1 MAKKKKKMGF
11 REQFTIAFLIAMG
24 MIFKSTAVMLLIGM
38 IPTLVAIIVDK
49 SKEKLKP
56 LTVGAMN
63 LAGCFPFVLE
73 LWVSGDNDISSAMSK
88 VLEPRTFVTIYLAAS
103 IGYLIDWAMTGIV
116 AQIMYQKGQAR
127 LKEIDELM
135 DSLVERWGPEV
146 RGEMQLDEYGFPV
159 DKEGAN
165 ALETAHEEASSG

>member
-11 REQFTIAFLIAMG
+11 REQFTMAFLIAMG

-38 IPTLVAIIVDK
+38 IPTLVAIVVDK

-73 LWVSGDNDISSAMSK
+73 LWLSGDNDISSALSK

-135 DSLVERWGPEV
+135 ESLVERWGPEV
-146 RGEMQLDEYGFPV
+146 KGDLQLDEYGFPV
-159 DKEGAN
+159 DKEGAE
-165 ALETAHEEASSG
+165 ALETAHEEAGSG